1 MTQSTEIGP
10 DTVFEEPTWRI
21 GVENAAKDF
30 AAALAETSESKAF
43 ERAYVR
49 FRDDERAQEAMWSF
63 QEQQRLLQPLLMLG
77 AASDEQRAEL
87 ERLREAWMAEPS
99 VAEYV
104 EVQTALAT
112 LARAIDH
119 MLSERIGLG
128 FAAACR
134 PSCCG

>member
-10 DTVFEEPTWRI
+10 DLLFDEPAWRI
-21 GVENAAKDF
+21 AVEDAARGF
-30 AAALAETSESKAF
+30 AAALSETPEVKAF
-43 ERAYVR
+43 ERAHVR

-77 AASDEQRAEL
+77 AASDEQRIEL
-87 ERLREAWMAEPS
+87 ERLREAWMTEPS
-99 VAEYV
+99 VLEYV
-104 EVQTALAT
+104 EAQTSLST
-112 LARAIDH
+112 LARALDQ
-119 MLSERIGLG
+119 MLSDRIGLG